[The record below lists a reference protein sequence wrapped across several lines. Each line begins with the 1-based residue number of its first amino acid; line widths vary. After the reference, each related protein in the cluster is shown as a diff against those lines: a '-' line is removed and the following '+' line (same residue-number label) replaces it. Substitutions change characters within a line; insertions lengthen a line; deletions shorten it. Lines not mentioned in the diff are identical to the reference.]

1 MSGAPTRRGLLAGSA
16 AAALGLA
23 AGVAPALAT
32 MAPNYPGNSEV
43 VDAALIAEADAF
55 RSLCAREYQAWDD
68 LCDDDQDGET
78 PALTACR
85 ALSQAC
91 RDAGEALADMPAR
104 TPEGLAAKASAMLAL
119 TGPRLDT
126 QAALSEHDGLVVSI
140 LREAM
145 RLGGGVHA

>member
-1 MSGAPTRRGLLAGSA
+1 MSAVPTRRGLLASSA

-23 AGVAPALAT
+23 AGVAPVLAAGT
-32 MAPNYPGNSEV
+32 A
-43 VDAALIAEADAF
+43 DAALIVQADAF
-55 RSLCAREYQAWDD
+55 RSLCAREYQAWDA

-91 RDAGEALADMPAR
+91 RDASEALADMPAR

-126 QAALSEHDGLVVSI
+126 QAALSEHDELVVSI
-140 LREAM
+140 LRDAV
-145 RLGGGVHA
+145 RLGGGAHA

>member
-1 MSGAPTRRGLLAGSA
+1 MSAILTRRSALRGSA

-23 AGVAPALAT
+23 AGVAPALAADT
-32 MAPNYPGNSEV
+32 A
-43 VDAALIAEADAF
+43 DTALIIQADAF

-68 LCDDDQDGET
+68 ISEDDQVDET

-91 RDAGEALADMPAR
+91 REASEALAGMPAR
-104 TPEGLAAKASAMLAL
+104 TPEGLAAKATAMLAL

-126 QAALSEHDGLVVSI
+126 QAALSEHEELVVSI
-140 LREAM
+140 LRDAA
-145 RLGGGVHA
+145 RLAGGVHA